1 MSLPMEEITVRVRAV
16 AAGLGESDNE
26 KRTKFVFVTGS
37 VVDDEQYN
45 GEQITA
51 VLYFTEKTQARSIES
66 LMHFGFASD
75 DLAMLE
81 DADEGKCAELLPEV
95 VEYVCAPEEY
105 NGEWQLKVKWVNKP
119 GRGRFAPK
127 KKLEGSDLKSFAA
140 QMRNSIRNARGGS
153 ARPAPAR
160 PAQPGNGQRSTHPN
174 APGGGYGGSAPDDD
188 IPFASCSLDA
198 EPSPIA
204 RLLR

>member
-1 MSLPMEEITVRVRAV
+1 MSLPMEEITVRVRAI

-26 KRTKFVFVTGS
+26 NRTKYVHVTGS

-75 DLAMLE
+75 DLTLLAE
-81 DADEGKCAELLPEV
+81 ADEAKCSEMLPEV
-95 VEYVCAPEEY
+95 VEFVCAPEEY
-105 NGEWQLKVKWVNKP
+105 QGNWQLKVKWVNKP

-127 KKLEGSDLKSFAA
+127 KKLEGADLKSFAA
-140 QMRNSIRNARGGS
+140 QMRNSIRNARGGA
-153 ARPAPAR
+153 ARTAAKPSGSQSNNGKRPSTPATGIGA
-160 PAQPGNGQRSTHPN
+160 GFNG
-174 APGGGYGGSAPDDD
+174 GAPDDD
-188 IPFASCSLDA
+188 IPF
-198 EPSPIA
+198 
-204 RLLR
+204 